1 MCEYPHV
8 VVTGASSGT
17 GRAVALCLAASGYHV
32 FAGVRTHAGGVA
44 LHQHTPPDAG
54 LIAPLLLDVTRPIQV
69 MAAVRAV
76 TAHTGPG
83 GLAGLVNEAGTDGF
97 GPRPAVSVT
106 GELAVIRAFVPLLRR
121 AESRIVLIEP
131 DGARLTPPLAGPLT
145 AMSATLRAELA
156 PWPIEVTLTEPGSAG
171 GAITR
176 ALTARRPR
184 AASASPWFGLYDVD
198 PASSASLRAEARGH
212 APRPVRCTRHAS
224 CATSWLTHVSQD
236 PRWCDVGPSV

>member
-1 MCEYPHV
+1 MASLSMCEYPHV

-17 GRAVALCLAASGYHV
+17 GREVTLCLAASGYHV
-32 FAGVRTHAGGVA
+32 YAGVRTHAGGIA

-54 LIAPLLLDVTRPIQV
+54 LITPLLLDVTRPIQV

-83 GLAGLVNEAGTDGF
+83 GLTGLVNDAGTDGF

-106 GELAVIRAFVPLLRR
+106 GELAVIRSFVPLWRR
-121 AESRIVLIEP
+121 ALGRIVLIEP
-131 DGARLTPPLAGPLT
+131 AGARRTPPFAGPLT

-156 PWPIEVTLTEPGSAG
+156 PWHIDVTLTEPGAAA

-176 ALTARRPR
+176 ALTAPRPR
-184 AASASPWFGLYDVD
+184 ATSPSPWFGLYDLD
-198 PASSASLRAEARGH
+198 PASSASLRAGVRAR
-212 APRPVRCTRHAS
+212 AMPRSVHKRCFLCYFLAHT
-224 CATSWLTHVSQD
+224 CK
-236 PRWCDVGPSV
+236 PGPEVV